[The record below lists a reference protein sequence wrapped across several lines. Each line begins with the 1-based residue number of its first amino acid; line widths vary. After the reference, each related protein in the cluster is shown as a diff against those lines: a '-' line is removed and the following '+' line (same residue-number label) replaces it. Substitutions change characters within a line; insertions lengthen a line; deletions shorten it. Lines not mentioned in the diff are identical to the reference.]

1 MSETLSRNWWIL
13 GLRGL
18 AAIIFGL
25 LLSIF
30 PTMGIEALIIVFAA
44 YALVDGVSTI
54 ITAVR
59 NRQTQNWW
67 VHLLEGIVSV
77 LAGLATVIFPIL
89 SVLVLVTGIGFWA
102 IITGVLQIWTAVEL
116 RKQIDNEWLM
126 GLMGLLSILAGALLV
141 INPVLGAQTLV
152 VVAGAYSIAFGV
164 LMIILAFRLRNWQS
178 PTTTTTTQDRAGALG

>member
-1 MSETLSRNWWIL
+1 
-13 GLRGL
+13 
-18 AAIIFGL
+18 
-25 LLSIF
+25 
-30 PTMGIEALIIVFAA
+30 
-44 YALVDGVSTI
+44 VSTI